1 LHYADIPLLQN
12 FQKLLGSLLSSKMKA
27 FIVIVLTF
35 GLMAYSLAE
44 AAVAT
49 GPDDDDIG
57 TEVGP
62 AVKADSTML
71 DKHVNSVAS
80 DSSSLKISV
89 PWWLPFFSSMYLHSA
104 V

>member
-1 LHYADIPLLQN
+1 
-12 FQKLLGSLLSSKMKA
+12 MKA

-44 AAVAT
+44 AAVAI
-49 GPDDDDIG
+49 GPDDDIG

-62 AVKADSTML
+62 AIQADSTML
-71 DKHVNSVAS
+71 DKHVNSVDS
-80 DSSSLKISV
+80 DASSLKISV
-89 PWWLPFFSSMYLHSA
+89 PWWLPFFSSMYIHSA